1 VPSADAPASLSVAPG
16 SNSVST
22 LPPGDKLCTFTVSG
36 TIDF

>member
-1 VPSADAPASLSVAPG
+1 VPSASAPGDLAVTPG

-36 TIDF
+36 TISF